1 MPRIKISKQEA
12 ELRYTNWISMLIDLI
27 KPKNLYLFGGRGV
40 AKSSDI
46 IAKRAIDIIYD
57 MPRGS
62 FAFVADSYVHLLTNI
77 IPAVMSG
84 WENRMGFHE
93 WDESMK
99 FGHFCIDRE
108 PPRSWPQPYIKTFE
122 FKHTITTFNG
132 CKFFM
137 TSLDRPSS
145 NAGISVVH
153 IFGDEAKYLKQEK
166 LNKLFPALR
175 GDYRLFGHSHYFMGQ
190 TFCSD
195 MADPNNLEY
204 DWMLQMEKNM
214 DRRQILRILQ
224 TAIVLNEI
232 SYELFLAERSGAGDQ
247 KIENIKR
254 NQAKWVERIR
264 KIRHNSTFFHVVST
278 LANIDILTFDYLV
291 NNLQTLGWEEFKT
304 VILSIRK
311 TLESGARFY
320 GALGDSHFYDDGYN
334 YDFYDQFSLK
344 SNITQTSEGLR
355 YIQHDRLLEAGFDAG
370 NMMSMVFGQ
379 EQGREYRVL
388 KNMYVITPEWIR
400 ELADQFLL
408 FFAPHRRKILQLYY
422 DRAANQYHKSKRD
435 FATQLKHDIEYDRQ
449 GRRTGWMVQLM
460 SIGQRNITH
469 AEEFN
474 LMNVLMGEKDK
485 RLPHLLVDKFE
496 CKELKSQL
504 ECTPVEKG
512 SNGEIKKVKKGDKL
526 PASRLPLESTNLSD
540 AFKYLLCRPKYLAIA
555 KQKRPLALA
564 SMVAK

>member
-1 MPRIKISKQEA
+1 MPKIKITSEEA
-12 ELRYTNWISMLIDLI
+12 EIRYSNWISTLIDLI

-62 FAFVADSYVHLLTNI
+62 FVFVADTYVHLLTNI

-84 WENRMGFHE
+84 WENRLGFYEDH
-93 WDESMK
+93 
-99 FGHFCIDRE
+99 HFVVDRE
-108 PPRSWPQPYIKTFE
+108 PPESWPKPYIKTFD
-122 FKHTITTFNG
+122 FKHSISTFNG

-175 GDYRLFGHSHYFMGQ
+175 GDFRLFGHSHYFMGQ

-214 DRRQILRILQ
+214 DRKQILKILQ
-224 TAIVLNEI
+224 GAIVLNEI
-232 SYELFLAERSGAGDQ
+232 AYELFLAERSGADKQ
-247 KIENIKR
+247 KIDNILKNKER
-254 NQAKWVERIR
+254 WMERIR
-264 KIRHNSTFFHVVST
+264 KIRHNSTFFHIVST

-304 VILSIRK
+304 VILSIHK
-311 TLESGARFY
+311 TIESGLRFY
-320 GALGDSHFYDDGYN
+320 GALGDKHFYDDGYN
-334 YDFYDQFSLK
+334 YDYYDQFSLK
-344 SNITQTSEGLR
+344 SNITQSSSGLR
-355 YIQHDRLLEAGFDAG
+355 YIQHEKILEAGFDAG
-370 NMMSMVFGQ
+370 NMNSLVFGQ
-379 EQGREYRVL
+379 EQGGTYRIL
-388 KNMYVITPEWIR
+388 KNMYVITPDWIR
-400 ELADQFLL
+400 ELSDQFLA
-408 FFAPHRRKILQLYY
+408 FFAPHRRKILHLYY
-422 DRAANQYHKSKRD
+422 DRAANQYRRSKRD
-435 FATQLKHDIEYDRQ
+435 FATLIKHDIEYDRQ
-449 GRRTGWMVQLM
+449 GRRTGWIVQLM
-460 SIGQRNITH
+460 SLGQGNITH

-474 LMNVLMGEKDK
+474 LMNVMMGEKDK
-485 RLPHLLVDKFE
+485 RLPKLLIDKFE

-504 ECTPVEKG
+504 ECTPVEKAR
-512 SNGEIKKVKKGDKL
+512 NGEIKKVKKGDKL
-526 PASRLPLESTNLSD
+526 PPARLPMESTNMAD
-540 AFKYLLCRPKYLAIA
+540 AFKYLLCRPKYMAIA
-555 KQKRPLALA
+555 KQRRPLMLG
-564 SMVAK
+564 SMDPK